1 MSQTE
6 RRREP
11 RVPFSAAAEIL
22 NEQDDSRTATR
33 IRDLSLG
40 GCYVEM
46 SNPFPAG
53 RNVLIEIYTD
63 SEFLETHA
71 TVAFFEP
78 SQGMGLTFSVMQPFF
93 TEVLHKWLAEATLG
107 PTH

>member
-1 MSQTE
+1 MSQIE

-22 NEQDDSRTATR
+22 DEQDNSRTPTR

-46 SNPFPAG
+46 PNPFPAG
-53 RNVLIEIYTD
+53 T
-63 SEFLETHA
+63 S
-71 TVAFFEP
+71 
-78 SQGMGLTFSVMQPFF
+78 
-93 TEVLHKWLAEATLG
+93 
-107 PTH
+107 